1 MLLYLSFSILLQ
13 DPVLFS
19 STVRYNLDPFNESN
33 DIDIWNALE
42 KVHTITMII
51 APFIYIL
58 TGSVEISC

>member
-19 STVRYNLDPFNESN
+19 STVRYNLDPFHEFN

-42 KVHTITMII
+42 KVHTITVII
-51 APFIYIL
+51 II
-58 TGSVEISC
+58 VIH

>member
-42 KVHTITMII
+42 KVHTFTMMII
-51 APFIYIL
+51 IIII
-58 TGSVEISC
+58 VH

>member
-1 MLLYLSFSILLQ
+1 MLLCLSFSILLQ

-19 STVRYNLDPFNESN
+19 STVRYNLDPFHESN

-42 KVHTITMII
+42 KVHTITMNTLT
-51 APFIYIL
+51 YIL